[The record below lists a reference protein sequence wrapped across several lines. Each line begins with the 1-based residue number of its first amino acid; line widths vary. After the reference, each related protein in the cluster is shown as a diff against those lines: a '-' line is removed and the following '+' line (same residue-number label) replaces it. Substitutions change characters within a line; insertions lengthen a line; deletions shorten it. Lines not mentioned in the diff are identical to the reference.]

1 MASIWKHPNSP
12 YWTACFTDLD
22 GRRKKR
28 STKETNRRKAEKL
41 AEQFE
46 EAARKRR
53 TFGQVRS
60 VLQDLHREIT
70 GEELKSVTVR
80 EHVQSWLAEK
90 KDETKLATMHF
101 YKASTTKFLDFL
113 GERSDQEISLVTRG
127 DLIGY
132 RKALAS
138 TLSSNSTNHHIKCA
152 RMMFKMARRDA
163 LIAENPA
170 EFVERVKKKGGYERR
185 PFTEEEIRRV
195 LAEADDEWR
204 SMILFALY
212 TGQRLSDVAAFTWA
226 QVNLEK
232 AEIRFETAK
241 TGRRMLIPIAAP
253 LLTNL
258 KSIRK
263 KDKGAGP
270 IHPRAAATLNKNY
283 KTSTLSN
290 QFANLLAAAGLR
302 NKVSHKKE
310 KDGRAG
316 AKTGAQ
322 LSFHSLRHTAVTL
335 LKEAGVPHAV
345 VQELIGHDSEQMSE
359 HYTHVGIEALKK
371 AAAALADVTS
381 TRS

>member
-1 MASIWKHPNSP
+1 MASVWKHPNSP
-12 YWTACFTDLD
+12 FWTACFTDLD

-53 TFGQVRS
+53 TFSQVRS

-80 EHVQSWLAEK
+80 EHVQNWLAEK
-90 KDETKLATMHF
+90 KDETKPATMHF
-101 YKASTTKFLDFL
+101 YEASTTKFLDFL
-113 GERSDQEISLVTRG
+113 EERADHEISLVTRG

-138 TLSSNSTNHHIKCA
+138 TLSSTSTNHHIKCA

-195 LAEADDEWR
+195 LAKADDEWR

-232 AEIRFETAK
+232 AEMRFETAK
-241 TGRRMLIPIAAP
+241 TGRRMIIPIAAP
-253 LLTNL
+253 LLANL
-258 KSIRK
+258 KSMDERNK
-263 KDKGAGP
+263 VAGP
-270 IHPRAAATLNKNY
+270 IHPRAAATLNKSY

-290 QFANLLAAAGLR
+290 QFANILAAAGLR
-302 NKVSHKKE
+302 EKVSHKKE
-310 KDGRAG
+310 KDGRTG

-359 HYTHVGIEALKK
+359 HYTHVGSEALKK
-371 AAAALADVTS
+371 AAESLPDVTCP
-381 TRS
+381 

>member
-1 MASIWKHPNSP
+1 MASVWKHPNSP

-22 GRRKKR
+22 GKRKKR

-53 TFGQVRS
+53 TYGQVRS

-80 EHVQSWLAEK
+80 EHVDNWLAEK
-90 KDETKLATMHF
+90 KDETKPATMHF
-101 YKASTTKFLDFL
+101 YGASTTKFLDFL
-113 GERSDQEISLVTRG
+113 GERADQEISLVTRG

-138 TLSSNSTNHHIKCA
+138 TLSSTSTNHHIKCA

-170 EFVERVKKKGGYERR
+170 EFVERVKKKGGYVRR
-185 PFTEEEIRRV
+185 PFTQEEIRSV
-195 LAEADDEWR
+195 LAEADSEWR

-232 AEIRFETAK
+232 AEMRFETAK
-241 TGRRMLIPIAAP
+241 TGRRMIIPVASP
-253 LLTNL
+253 LLSNL
-258 KSIRK
+258 KLLRK
-263 KDKGAGP
+263 KDTGTGP

-302 NKVSHKKE
+302 DKVSHKKE
-310 KDGRAG
+310 KEGRTG

-359 HYTHVGIEALKK
+359 HYTHVGSEALKK
-371 AAAALADVTS
+371 AANALPDLTS
-381 TRS
+381 P

>member
-1 MASIWKHPNSP
+1 
-12 YWTACFTDLD
+12 
-22 GRRKKR
+22 
-28 STKETNRRKAEKL
+28 
-41 AEQFE
+41 
-46 EAARKRR
+46 
-53 TFGQVRS
+53 VRS

-80 EHVQSWLAEK
+80 EHVDNWLAEK
-90 KDETKLATMHF
+90 KDETKPATMHF
-101 YKASTTKFLDFL
+101 YGASTTKFLDFL
-113 GERSDQEISLVTRG
+113 GERADQEISLVARG
-127 DLIGY
+127 DMIGY

-138 TLSSNSTNHHIKCA
+138 TLSSTSTNHHIKCA

-170 EFVERVKKKGGYERR
+170 EFVERVKKKGGYVRR
-185 PFTEEEIRRV
+185 PFTQDEIRSV
-195 LAEADDEWR
+195 LAQADEEWR

-226 QVNLEK
+226 QVNLEM
-232 AEIRFETAK
+232 AEMRFETAK
-241 TGRRMLIPIAAP
+241 TGRRMIIPVASP
-253 LLTNL
+253 LLSNL
-258 KSIRK
+258 KLLRK
-263 KDKGAGP
+263 KDTGTGP

-290 QFANLLAAAGLR
+290 QFANLLADAGLR
-302 NKVSHKKE
+302 DKVSHKKE
-310 KDGRAG
+310 KEGRTG

-359 HYTHVGIEALKK
+359 HYTHVGSEALKK
-371 AAAALADVTS
+371 AANALPDVTK
-381 TRS
+381 

>member
-1 MASIWKHPNSP
+1 MASVWKHPNSP
-12 YWTACFTDLD
+12 FWTACFTDLD

-53 TFGQVRS
+53 TFSQVRS

-80 EHVQSWLAEK
+80 EHVQNWLAEK
-90 KDETKLATMHF
+90 KDETKPATMHF
-101 YKASTTKFLDFL
+101 YEASTTKFLDFL
-113 GERSDQEISLVTRG
+113 GERADQEISLVTRG

-132 RKALAS
+132 RKALAA
-138 TLSSNSTNHHIKCA
+138 TLSSTSTNHHIKCA

-195 LAEADDEWR
+195 LAKADEEWR
-204 SMILFALY
+204 SMVLFALY

-226 QVNLEK
+226 QVDLEK

-241 TGRRMLIPIAAP
+241 TGRRMIIPVAAP
-253 LLTNL
+253 LLANL
-258 KSIRK
+258 KSMRG
-263 KDKGAGP
+263 KDKTAGP

-302 NKVSHKKE
+302 AKVSHTKE
-310 KDGRAG
+310 KDGRTG

-359 HYTHVGIEALKK
+359 HYTHVGSDALKK
-371 AAAALADVTS
+371 AASALPDVTS
-381 TRS
+381 

>member
-1 MASIWKHPNSP
+1 MASVWKHPNSP
-12 YWTACFTDLD
+12 FWTACFTGLD

-80 EHVQSWLAEK
+80 EHVQNWLAEK

-113 GERSDQEISLVTRG
+113 GERADQEISLVTRG

-132 RKALAS
+132 RKDLAS

-185 PFTEEEIRRV
+185 PFTLEEIRMV
-195 LAEADDEWR
+195 LAAADDEWR

-212 TGQRLSDVAAFTWA
+212 TGQRLSDVAAFTWE

-232 AEIRFETAK
+232 AEMRFETAK
-241 TGRRMLIPIAAP
+241 TGRRMIIPIAAT
-253 LLTNL
+253 LLANL
-258 KSIRK
+258 KSTRGK
-263 KDKGAGP
+263 NKASGP
-270 IHPRAAATLNKNY
+270 IHPRAAATLYKNY

-310 KDGRAG
+310 KQGRTG
-316 AKTGAQ
+316 SKTGAQ

-335 LKEAGVPHAV
+335 LKEAGIPQAV

-359 HYTHVGIEALKK
+359 HYTHVGSEALKK
-371 AAAALADVTS
+371 AAAALPDVTC
-381 TRS
+381 T

>member
-1 MASIWKHPNSP
+1 MASVWKHPNSP
-12 YWTACFTDLD
+12 YWTACFTDLE

-28 STKETNRRKAEKL
+28 STKEKNRRKAEKL
-41 AEQFE
+41 AEQYE

-53 TFGQVRS
+53 TFSQVRT

-80 EHVQSWLAEK
+80 EHVKNWLTEK
-90 KDETKLATMHF
+90 KDETKPATMHF
-101 YKASTTKFLDFL
+101 YGASTTKLLDFL
-113 GERSDQEISLVTRG
+113 GERADQEISLVTRG

-138 TLSSNSTNHHIKCA
+138 TLSSTSTNHHIKCA

-185 PFTEEEIRRV
+185 PFTQEEISSV
-195 LAEADDEWR
+195 LAQADEEWR
-204 SMILFALY
+204 SMILFGLY
-212 TGQRLSDVAAFTWA
+212 TGQRLSDIAGFTWD

-232 AEIRFETAK
+232 AELRFETAK
-241 TGRRMLIPIAAP
+241 TGRRMIIPIALP
-253 LLTNL
+253 LLSNL
-258 KSIRK
+258 RLLRK
-263 KDKGAGP
+263 KDTGTSP
-270 IHPRAAATLNKNY
+270 IHPRAAATLNKND

-302 NKVSHKKE
+302 DKVSHKKE
-310 KDGRAG
+310 KGKNGRTG

-345 VQELIGHDSEQMSE
+345 VQELIGHDSQQISD
-359 HYTHVGIEALKK
+359 HYTHVGSEALKK
-371 AAAALADVTS
+371 AAAALPDLTA
-381 TRS
+381 